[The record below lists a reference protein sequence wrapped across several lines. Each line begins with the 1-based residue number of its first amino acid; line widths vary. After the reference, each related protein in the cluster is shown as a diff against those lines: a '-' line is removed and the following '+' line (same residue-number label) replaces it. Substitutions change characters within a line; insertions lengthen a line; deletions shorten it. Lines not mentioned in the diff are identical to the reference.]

1 MRRIGLTLALL
12 LLLTVGSGFAGS
24 DLISG
29 PVWGIWA
36 AGSVCIVADY
46 AYVPAGKSLL
56 VEEGVEIVFLTDAA
70 FDIYGIF
77 DAIGTSDQPI
87 IVTAPNNWGGF
98 YFRGD
103 RDSRTDTLRY
113 VIAGQDGGMPRHV
126 VRSQGHSLV
135 VSSCIFA
142 AAQSCLEVSNAHLWA
157 DDNFFLATGLFSR
170 TVKLESLVPV
180 SDFPPGTAPQNCLT
194 NSIVT
199 AEVPLTTVSP
209 FDWRFTTAL
218 DVESSNETVVSDN
231 TFSVLAPGYACGVF
245 YGEAEGTSPVGAR
258 IQHCVVAVR
267 SFNVQARGIVN
278 AHEGDLEIRQC
289 NIDVGG
295 GQYSPIGV
303 SASNRAQSYVNSC
316 YIGLTVG
323 GRFCLAELG
332 ANVTV
337 MYTDL
342 WLSTPTLASPGGD
355 LPPYESKLDV
365 ESGVVYGAG
374 VFREDPQFVR
384 GCPWGEWVSHE
395 AVRSYYSLLPTSPCI
410 DRGDMALGLDPD
422 NTRPDVGCFYFSQAS
437 SVPERPA
444 VPAPVS
450 VLLAPYPNPFNSSA
464 AISFVLQHAGELRVT
479 AFDILGRPVAELAAG
494 RYAAGEHTVSFQARG
509 WASGVYFVTL
519 DFEGVRSGTQKLL
532 LVR

>member
-1 MRRIGLTLALL
+1 MRRIVLASALL
-12 LLLTVGSGFAGS
+12 SLLTVGTVFAGS

-29 PVWGIWA
+29 PVWGIWP
-36 AGSVCIVADY
+36 AGSVCIIGDH

-56 VEEGVEIVFLTDAA
+56 VQEGVEIIFLTDAS

-77 DAIGTSDQPI
+77 DAIGTSTHPI
-87 IVTAPNNWGGF
+87 TVTAPNNWGGF
-98 YFRGD
+98 YFAGD
-103 RDSRTDTLRY
+103 HDDRTDTLRHVLVGQGGGLPRY
-113 VIAGQDGGMPRHV
+113 VI
-126 VRSQGHSLV
+126 RSQGHSLV
-135 VSSCIFA
+135 VSSCVFT
-142 AAQSCLEVSNAHLWA
+142 AAQSCLEVSDAHLWA
-157 DDNFFLATGLFSR
+157 DDNYFITTGLFSR

-194 NSIVT
+194 NSIVM
-199 AEVPLTTVSP
+199 AEVPLSSVSP
-209 FDWRFTTAL
+209 FELRFTTAL

-245 YGEAEGTSPVGAR
+245 YGEAAGTSPVGAR
-258 IQHCVVAVR
+258 IQHCVVTVR
-267 SFNVQARGIVN
+267 SYNVQARGVVN
-278 AHEGDLEIRQC
+278 AHEGDLDIRQC

-316 YIGLTVG
+316 HIGLTVG

-337 MYTDL
+337 IFTNL
-342 WLSTPTLASPGGD
+342 WLTASTLASPGD
-355 LPPYESKLDV
+355 LPPFESKLDD

-374 VFREDPQFVR
+374 IFSEDPQFVL
-384 GCPWGEWVSHE
+384 GCQWGEWVSHE
-395 AVRSYYSLLPTSPCI
+395 AVRSYYSLMPTSPCI
-410 DRGDMALGLDPD
+410 DRGDVGLGLDPD
-422 NTRPDVGCFYFSQAS
+422 NTRADVGCFYFSQVS
-437 SVPERPA
+437 SAPERPA
-444 VPAPVS
+444 LSAPVS

-464 AISFVLQHAGELRVT
+464 AISFALQHAGEVRVT
-479 AFDILGRPVAELAAG
+479 AFDVLGRPVAELATG

-509 WASGVYFVTL
+509 WATGVYFVTM
-519 DFEGVRSGTQKLL
+519 DFEGVRTGTQKLL

>member
-1 MRRIGLTLALL
+1 MRRIGLSLALL
-12 LLLTVGSGFAGS
+12 LLLTVGTVFAGS

-29 PVWGIWA
+29 PVDGVWP
-36 AGSVCIVADY
+36 AGSVYTVADY

-56 VEEGVEIVFLTDAA
+56 VEEGVEIIFLTDAS

-77 DAIGTSDQPI
+77 DAIGTSDRPI
-87 IVTAPNNWGGF
+87 IVTAPDNWGGF
-98 YFRGD
+98 YFAGD
-103 RDSRTDTLRY
+103 CDNRTDTLRY
-113 VIAGQDGGMPRHV
+113 VMVGQDGGLPRYV
-126 VRSQGHSLV
+126 IRSQWHSLV
-135 VSSCIFA
+135 VSSCEFK

-157 DDNFFLATGLFSR
+157 NDNYFITTGLFSR

-194 NSIVT
+194 NSIVM
-199 AEVPLTTVSP
+199 AEVPLSSVSP

-231 TFSVLAPGYACGVF
+231 TFSVLAPGYTCGVF

-258 IQHCVVAVR
+258 IQHCVVTVR
-267 SFNVQARGIVN
+267 SYNVQARGVVN

-289 NIDVGG
+289 DIDVGG

-316 YIGLTVG
+316 VINLTVG

-337 MYTDL
+337 MHTDL
-342 WLSTPTLASPGGD
+342 WLTAPALSSPGD
-355 LPPYESKLDV
+355 LPPFESKLDA

-374 VFREDPQFVR
+374 IFREDPQFVR
-384 GCPWGEWVSHE
+384 GCQWGKWVNHE
-395 AVRSYYSLLPTSPCI
+395 AVRDYYSLLPTSPCI
-410 DRGDMALGLDPD
+410 DRGDMALGPDPD

-437 SVPERPA
+437 SAPERPA
-444 VPAPVS
+444 LPAPVS

-464 AISFVLQHAGELRVT
+464 AISFALQHAGEVRVT
-479 AFDILGRPVAELAAG
+479 AFDILGRPVAELATG
-494 RYAAGEHTVSFQARG
+494 RYAAGDHTVSFQARG
-509 WASGVYFVTL
+509 WATGVYFVVM